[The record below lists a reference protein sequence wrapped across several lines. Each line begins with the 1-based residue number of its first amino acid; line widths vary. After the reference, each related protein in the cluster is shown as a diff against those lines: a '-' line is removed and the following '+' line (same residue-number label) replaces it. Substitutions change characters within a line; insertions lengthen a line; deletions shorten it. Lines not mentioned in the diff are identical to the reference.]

1 MTGTQLAAIV
11 YALAT
16 AVVVGFQVALA
27 AGAPWGEYAMGG
39 RVPGQFPPAMRVAA
53 VVQAV
58 VLGLLALV
66 VLDAAGLVALGW
78 TIAMPWLVWVPVVVS
93 ALSAVMNA
101 ATRSRV
107 ERRLWLPVAIVLLAS
122 SLAVALTSG

>member
-1 MTGTQLAAIV
+1 VTASQLAAIA

-39 RVPGQFPPAMRVAA
+39 RFPGRFPPAMRASA
-53 VVQAV
+53 IVQAV
-58 VLGLLALV
+58 VLALLALV

-78 TIAMPWLVWVPVVVS
+78 TAALPWLVWVPVVVS

-122 SLAVALTSG
+122 SLMVALAPA

>member
-1 MTGTQLAAIV
+1 MGGAAAVI

-16 AVVVGFQVALA
+16 LVVVGFQLALA

-39 RVPGQFPPAMRVAA
+39 RITGRFPPPMRVAA

-58 VLGLLALV
+58 VLLILALV
-66 VLDAAGLVALGW
+66 VLDKGGIVALGW
-78 TIAMPWLVWVPVVVS
+78 TAALPWLAWVPVVVS
-93 ALSAVMNA
+93 VLSAVMNA

-107 ERRLWLPVAIVLLAS
+107 ERRLWLPVAIVMLLS
-122 SLAVALTSG
+122 SIVVAAAA

>member
-1 MTGTQLAAIV
+1 VTGTQLAAIV

-58 VLGLLALV
+58 VLALLALV

-78 TIAMPWLVWVPVVVS
+78 TTAMPWLAWVPVVVS

-122 SLAVALTSG
+122 SLAVAPTSG

>member
-1 MTGTQLAAIV
+1 VTGTQLAAIV

-27 AGAPWGEYAMGG
+27 GGAPWGEYAMGG

-78 TIAMPWLVWVPVVVS
+78 TIAMPWLAWVPVVVS

>member
-1 MTGTQLAAIV
+1 MTATQLAAIA

-39 RVPGQFPPAMRVAA
+39 RFPGRFPPAMRAGA

-58 VLGLLALV
+58 VLALLALV
-66 VLDAAGLVALGW
+66 VMDAAGLVALGW
-78 TIAMPWLVWVPVVVS
+78 TAALPWLIWVPVVVS

-101 ATRSRV
+101 ATRSAV
-107 ERRLWLPVAIVLLAS
+107 ERRLWFPVALVLLAS

>member
-1 MTGTQLAAIV
+1 MGGAAVI

-16 AVVVGFQVALA
+16 LVVVGFQLALA

-39 RVPGQFPPAMRVAA
+39 RITGRFPPPMRVAA

-58 VLGLLALV
+58 VLLILALV
-66 VLDAAGLVALGW
+66 VLDKGGIVMLGW
-78 TIAMPWLVWVPVVVS
+78 TAALPWLAWVPVVVS
-93 ALSAVMNA
+93 VLSAVMNA

-107 ERRLWLPVAIVLLAS
+107 ERRLWLPVAIVMLLS
-122 SLAVALTSG
+122 SIVVAAAA